1 MIKKNLTITNPKGI
15 HARPSAL
22 LVQCA
27 GKYQSTITMINRGV
41 TANAKNIMEI
51 ISLGARFQDQLEVS
65 CDGPDEAQAMAEI
78 EGIFALNFNDND

>member
-1 MIKKNLTITNPKGI
+1 MIKKTLTITNPKGI

-27 GKYQSTITMINRGV
+27 GKYQSSINMENRGV
-41 TANAKNIMEI
+41 SANAKNIMEI
-51 ISLGARFQDQLEVS
+51 ISLGARYQDQLEVC
-65 CDGPDEAQAMAEI
+65 CDGPDEAQAMSEI